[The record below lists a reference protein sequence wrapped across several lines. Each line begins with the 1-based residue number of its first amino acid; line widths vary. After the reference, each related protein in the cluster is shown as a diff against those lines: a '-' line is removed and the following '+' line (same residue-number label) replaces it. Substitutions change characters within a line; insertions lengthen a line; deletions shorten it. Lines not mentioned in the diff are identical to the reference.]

1 MSNPCKWRDT
11 IYPSQ
16 AAVAKAAGVDQTAI
30 NRHLTK
36 YGNLDRLGF
45 VAVRKPAPEIK
56 HAAAIRLLLPEGFGA
71 EDIAQRLEVS
81 PGAIRSAIAAMR
93 ASGEIAAMFQRKGGQ
108 A

>member
-1 MSNPCKWRDT
+1 MANPCKWRDT

-45 VAVRKPAPEIK
+45 VAVRKPAPESK

-81 PGAIRSAIAAMR
+81 PGEIRSAIAAMR
-93 ASGEIAAMFQRKGGQ
+93 ASGEIAAMFPSKG
-108 A
+108 ARP

>member
-1 MSNPCKWRDT
+1 MTNPCKWRDT

-16 AAVAKAAGVDQTAI
+16 SAAAKAAGLERQAI
-30 NRHLTK
+30 AWHLTK
-36 YGNLDRLGF
+36 YGNLDRLGV

-56 HAAAIRLLLPEGFGA
+56 HAAAIRLLMPEGFGA

-93 ASGEIAAMFQRKGGQ
+93 ASGEIAAMFPSKG
-108 A
+108 ARP